1 MDVSKY
7 RRFFSSKRFWTKIRK
22 TAKKAGI
29 GIIRPALLLYY
40 VSLDKKVSFADKARI
55 YGSLGYFILPT
66 DAVPDFIIGLG
77 YTDDL
82 IALAWA
88 LHSVWKNVT
97 PEIKRRADAKLTE
110 WFAENEILESSE
122 PLSPPPFQQEQPNI
136 SMPPNPQ

>member
-1 MDVSKY
+1 MFQNIDD
-7 RRFFSSKRFWTKIRK
+7 FFPQNDFGQRSVKPR
-22 TAKKAGI
+22 KKAGI

-55 YGSLGYFILPT
+55 YGALGYFILPT

-110 WFAENEILESSE
+110 WFAENEIFESSE